1 MARAPSRQ
9 EQALLAPDVSSGTYF
24 FLDLS
29 PRSRGPVRVAF
40 GGRER
45 CGENYLVQRSTYP
58 FATLEYVAEGEG
70 RIGFHEG
77 ESQPLR
83 PGSLFAH
90 GPGVALR
97 MEAAPGQTLLKYF
110 VCLTGHGA
118 RSAIEARGPAFGT
131 EVRLTRHADVR
142 DMFDLLIREGGE
154 HTPFTREICDRLG
167 ELLLLKISESRRHRS
182 SGRRSPARE
191 KFLQCKALI
200 DEEAGRL
207 SSLDQ
212 IAAEL
217 HAEASGLN
225 RLFRRYQGV
234 SPYQYLLRC
243 KMNLAARDLMA
254 SGGFVKEVAAR
265 AGYADPYH
273 FSRVFKAVHGISPA
287 HFLRLYKPDPR
298 QVRPASSG
306 R

>member
-1 MARAPSRQ
+1 MARIPSRQ
-9 EQALLAPDVSSGTYF
+9 EQALLAPGVSSGAYF
-24 FLDLS
+24 FLDLGL
-29 PRSRGPVRVAF
+29 RSRGRVRVAF

-45 CGENYLVQRSTYP
+45 CGENYRVQRSTYP

-70 RIGFHEG
+70 RISFGGAEA
-77 ESQPLR
+77 QALR
-83 PGSLFAH
+83 PGTLFVH
-90 GPGVALR
+90 GPGVSLR
-97 MEAAPGQTLLKYF
+97 MQTEPGRMLLKYF

-118 RSAIEARGPAFGT
+118 RAAIEAHGPVFGT
-131 EVRLTRHADVR
+131 SVMLARHADVR

-154 HTPFTREICDRLG
+154 HTPFTREICDRLS
-167 ELLLLKISESRRHRS
+167 ELLLLKISEARRHRS
-182 SGRRSPARE
+182 DGRASPARE
-191 KFLQCKALI
+191 KFLRCKTLI
-200 DEEAGRL
+200 DEEAARL
-207 SSLDQ
+207 SSLEE
-212 IAAEL
+212 IASEL

-243 KMNLAARDLMA
+243 KMNLAARDLMS

-287 HFLRLYKPDPR
+287 HFLRLYHPEERRKSVMR
-298 QVRPASSG
+298 
-306 R
+306 